1 MLIELAKSQMEGR
14 RLGASAA
21 GNEEWME
28 IHVQDIAAATA
39 LQRQLAN
46 EARNLAPQARQD
58 VLALVPEG
66 TDLRPERE
74 QLKAS
79 GLTTALANQMHLP
92 TELRPG
98 FDELLRSDVAL
109 PHPDIVA
116 ELDNAA
122 KALADFGES
131 QG

>member
-1 MLIELAKSQMEGR
+1 MTEQVAVSLRGR
-14 RLGASAA
+14 
-21 GNEEWME
+21 N
-28 IHVQDIAAATA
+28 
-39 LQRQLAN
+39 
-46 EARNLAPQARQD
+46 PD
-58 VLALVPEG
+58 VLTCIANLSNDEVFTP
-66 TDLRPERE
+66 P
-74 QLKAS
+74 
-79 GLTTALANQMHLP
+79 ALANQMHLP

-131 QG
+131 LG